1 MVEPSTTHQYL
12 HLEPLIADSPQTRA
26 TRNAK
31 AMGYVETGEKADFD
45 NYPVMVKSVE

>member
-26 TRNAK
+26 TRNVR
-31 AMGYVETGEKADFD
+31 AMGYVETGEKADFND
-45 NYPVMVKSVE
+45 YPVMIKSLE